1 LHYSYQNLFSEEGDS
16 IRGAEAVVT
25 KTSFLGKPAVLKDRI
40 KKTYREEH
48 LDNLLRK
55 RRTRAE
61 ARLLH
66 KAKKAGVPCPTV
78 LCMDEFSI
86 TMSFLEGKRP
96 GMGGKEAEKSG
107 NYLAKLHNNGIIHG
121 DYTPANL
128 IKTKKG
134 LSVIDFGLGFFS
146 TDIEDMAVD
155 VFTMLKSINKKQE
168 FLKGYRKSKRYNSIL
183 KRVEDIRKRMRYS

>member
-1 LHYSYQNLFSEEGDS
+1 LHYSCQNLFSEEGDS

-25 KTSFLGKPAVLKDRI
+25 KTSFLGKSAVVKDRI
-40 KKTYREEH
+40 EKTYREKH
-48 LDNLLRK
+48 LDDLLRK
-55 RRTRAE
+55 KRTRAE

-78 LCMDEFSI
+78 LCIDEFSI
-86 TMSFLEGKRP
+86 TMCFLEGKRP
-96 GMGGKEAEKSG
+96 GMTREEAEKSG
-107 NYLAKLHNNGIIHG
+107 DYLAKLHNSGIIHG

-128 IKTKKG
+128 IKTRKG

-155 VFTMLKSINKKQE
+155 VFTMLKSISKKEE
-168 FLKGYRKSKRYNSIL
+168 FLKGYKKSKRYSSVL

>member
-1 LHYSYQNLFSEEGDS
+1 LHYSYQGLFSGKGDF
-16 IRGAEAVVT
+16 IRGAEAVVS
-25 KTSFLGKPAVLKDRI
+25 KTTFLGNPAVLKNRI
-40 KKTYREEH
+40 AKTYREKH
-48 LDNLLRK
+48 LDELLRK

-78 LCMDEFSI
+78 FYIDEFSI

-96 GMGGKEAEKSG
+96 AMNIHESEMAG
-107 NYLAKLHNNGIIHG
+107 NCLAKLHDNGIIHG

-128 IKTKKG
+128 IKRGKE
-134 LSVIDFGLGFFS
+134 LYIIDFGLGFFS

-155 VFTMLKSINKKQE
+155 VFTMLKSIKKKEE
-168 FLKGYRKSKRYNSIL
+168 FLKGYRKSKKYNLIL
-183 KRVEDIRKRMRYS
+183 KRVEDIKKRMRYS

>member
-1 LHYSYQNLFSEEGDS
+1 MIG

-25 KTSFLGKPAVLKDRI
+25 KISFLGKPAVLKDRI

-66 KAKKAGVPCPTV
+66 KTKIAGVPCPTV
-78 LCMDEFSI
+78 ICMDEFSI
-86 TMSFLEGKRP
+86 TMNFLEGKRP
-96 GMGGKEAEKSG
+96 SMSREDSEKSG
-107 NYLAKLHNNGIIHG
+107 NYLAKLHNSGIIHG

-128 IKTKKG
+128 IKTRKG
-134 LSVIDFGLGFFS
+134 LYVIDFGLGFFS

-155 VFTMLKSINKKQE
+155 VFTMLKSINKKEE
-168 FLKGYRKSKRYNSIL
+168 FLKGYKKSKHYNSVL
-183 KRVEDIRKRMRYS
+183 KRVEDIRKRMRYA